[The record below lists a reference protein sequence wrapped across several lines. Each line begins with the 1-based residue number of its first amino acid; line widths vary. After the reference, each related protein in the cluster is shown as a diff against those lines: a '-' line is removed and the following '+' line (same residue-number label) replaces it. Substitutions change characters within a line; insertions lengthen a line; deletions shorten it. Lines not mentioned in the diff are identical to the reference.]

1 MIWRRRR
8 RLIATGLVIV
18 VALILLLVVNAKN
31 YTTMLTDYRVVDP
44 HTIVVGADGAPR
56 GWARVTKVTE
66 TSSEVRITVDV
77 LDWLPGPGTAYA
89 TRVEMTVG
97 LAQPLDDRVVM
108 DGEGHPVPQPKCI
121 DNACTPPPSP

>member
-1 MIWRRRR
+1 VAAVGRDTLNVAGLSRQKRRPSGFRPT
-8 RLIATGLVIV
+8 LGSTVATGLVIV

-97 LAQPLDDRVVM
+97 LA
-108 DGEGHPVPQPKCI
+108 
-121 DNACTPPPSP
+121 